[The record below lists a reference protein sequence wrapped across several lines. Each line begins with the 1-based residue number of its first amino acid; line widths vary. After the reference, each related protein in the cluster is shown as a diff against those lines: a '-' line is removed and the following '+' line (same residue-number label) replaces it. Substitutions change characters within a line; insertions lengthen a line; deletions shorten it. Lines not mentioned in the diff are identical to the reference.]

1 MNRNKFE
8 GGYIKGF
15 FILLLLAAIVFVLV
29 SLGKPYF
36 RYYQLGSYTRDVLK
50 SEIGNVEIISER
62 IMIEAEA
69 LKIPLEEENLEV
81 TLDKKII
88 RVNAV
93 WSETVDFWG
102 YYQKQFDFNMNEE
115 Y

>member
-1 MNRNKFE
+1 MSRKTGE
-8 GGYIKGF
+8 KGYVKGF
-15 FILLLLAAIVFVLV
+15 FILLLLAAIVFVLI

-36 RYYQLGSYTRDVLK
+36 RYYQLGSHTRDVLK
-50 SEIGNVEIISER
+50 SEIGNLNAIRGKIIE
-62 IMIEAEA
+62 EANA

-81 TLDKKII
+81 VLDKKII
-88 RVNAV
+88 RVKAT

-102 YYQKQFDFNMNEE
+102 YYQKKFDFTMNEE